1 MQRLLTGITI
11 FLLGILNFYSTDGI
25 RCYVCNTV
33 TNRGCGSKLDLTKL
47 NATNTAYIVEIN
59 STQQC
64 SVCNISS
71 YPISIKKRF
80 FSCQKRKISNIY
92 LRGYSVVTA
101 CPNGGNHCN
110 SSKIADLTIANCCC
124 NTDLCN
130 GVSLIQLQ
138 YYLLIPTICVFIIIK
153 KIFTV

>member
-25 RCYVCNTV
+25 RCYVCSTV

-47 NATNTAYIVEIN
+47 NATNSTFIVEIN

-64 SVCNISS
+64 T
-71 YPISIKKRF
+71 KH
-80 FSCQKRKISNIY
+80 KISNIY
-92 LRGYSVVTA
+92 IRDYSVVSA

-110 SSKIADLTIANCCC
+110 SSKIADLTIADCCC

-130 GVSLIQLQ
+130 GVSSIQQQ
-138 YYLLIPTICVFIIIK
+138 YYLLIPTICMFIIIK

>member
-11 FLLGILNFYSTDGI
+11 FLLGILNLYSTDGI
-25 RCYVCNTV
+25 RCYVCSSV

-47 NATNTAYIVEIN
+47 NATNTTYIVEIN

-64 SVCNISS
+64 T
-71 YPISIKKRF
+71 KH
-80 FSCQKRKISNIY
+80 KISNIY
-92 LRGYSVVTA
+92 IRDYSVATA

-110 SSKIADLTIANCCC
+110 SSKIGHLTVGDCCC

-130 GVSLIQLQ
+130 GVLSIQQQYFFLISTMSV
-138 YYLLIPTICVFIIIK
+138 LIVIK
-153 KIFTV
+153 NIFTV